1 MRVMLLPLEI
11 QHRVDD
17 VLERLRA
24 GEAAVLGDV
33 ADQERRDVLPLAA
46 NSSCVADSRTWP
58 MLPGADWNFSEN
70 TVCIESTITNAGRS
84 RAISSRIRS
93 RQVSARM

>member
-1 MRVMLLPLEI
+1 MFC
-11 QHRVDD
+11 
-17 VLERLRA
+17 
-24 GEAAVLGDV
+24 
-33 ADQERRDVLPLAA
+33 PLAA

-70 TVCIESTITNAGRS
+70 TVWMESTMRNDGRR